1 MKSSANKIRPFIL
14 AFVFVGLHTALL
26 LFITLLVAFS
36 KDPEAG
42 MAYYIFYYIDHPL
55 SRQAG
60 FGTIV
65 FGGSALWFLYG
76 LAIQSLCFIR
86 SRKHFFHLA
95 ASICGILLLFAIPE
109 LKLKSMPEWEEHWE
123 RGTEAREA
131 ENIDLAIQHVRRA
144 ADLAPL
150 ETDILDGILDYL
162 GRLYSDN
169 KDYAEAEKAF
179 HQALIVVEK
188 QKRSRPVDHL
198 HAHNRLSSFYERI
211 EELDQAAIHLKK
223 SVEYNRI
230 VYEGDSTQEA
240 GCWHQLAEIAHQ
252 RGDLKEAEEIM
263 TKAITME
270 SNLKN
275 TDEWS
280 LSYMK
285 EQLHEWKIE
294 QIK

>member
-1 MKSSANKIRPFIL
+1 MKTNANKTRPFIL

-26 LFITLLVAFS
+26 LLITLLVALS

-60 FGTIV
+60 LGTIV

-86 SRKHFFHLA
+86 SKKHFFHLA

-109 LKLKSMPEWEEHWE
+109 LRLKSMPEWKEHWE

-150 ETDILDGILDYL
+150 ETDILDGIWDYL
-162 GRLYSDN
+162 GRLYLDN
-169 KDYAEAEKAF
+169 KDFDEAGKAF

-188 QKRSRPVDHL
+188 QKRSRPIDYL

-211 EELDQAAIHLKK
+211 EDLDQEAIHLKK
-223 SVEYNRI
+223 SAEYNRI

-240 GCWHQLAEIAHQ
+240 GCWHRLAEVAHQ
-252 RGDLKEAEEIM
+252 RGDSKEAGELL

-270 SNLKN
+270 SNLEN
-275 TDEWS
+275 THAWS
-280 LSYMK
+280 LNYMK
-285 EQLHEWKIE
+285 EQLQEWEIE